1 MDQVNR
7 RSALTMGAA
16 AIAGLVAIPLTSS
29 PASAEEHRWHKIHEA
44 CEALHAARKKS
55 NTPAMIGADK
65 REKPLRPST
74 GPCIISSGCETGM
87 NSR

>member
-44 CEALHAARKKS
+44 CEALHAAREEIEH
-55 NTPAMIGADK
+55 TGHDWGGQK
-65 REKPLRPST
+65 REALEAIDRALHHL
-74 GPCIISSGCETGM
+74 ERM
-87 NSR
+87 RDWHE